1 VLKKNTFLLFAILW
15 TVIITFLSLAT
26 MGEMG
31 SQIKIPNKDKIVHF
45 VFYFLFVILW
55 FKANKNSKLGLKKTI
70 SILFIAI
77 SYGILMEF
85 CQKIFTTTRTADV
98 LDALANTLGASTG
111 YLISNHYFNNK
122 NQ

>member
-1 VLKKNTFLLFAILW
+1 MLKKNTFLLFAIFW

-26 MGEMG
+26 IDKMG

-55 FKANKNSKLGLKKTI
+55 IKANNENNGFLKKTI

-77 SYGILMEF
+77 VYGIVMEF
-85 CQKIFTTTRTADV
+85 CQKIFTTTRAADI
-98 LDALANTLGASTG
+98 LDVLANTLGATTG
-111 YLISNHYFNNK
+111 YLISNHYFK
-122 NQ
+122 IKKQ